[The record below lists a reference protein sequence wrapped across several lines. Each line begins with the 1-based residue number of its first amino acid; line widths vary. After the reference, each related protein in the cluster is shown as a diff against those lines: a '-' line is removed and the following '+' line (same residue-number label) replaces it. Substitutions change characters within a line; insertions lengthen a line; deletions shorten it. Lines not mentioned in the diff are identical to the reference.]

1 MIAFLLIIIGSLL
14 IIGLIN
20 KVRAFM
26 AGRKGTRFFQP
37 LYTAK
42 VLLQKA
48 PIYGAGTS
56 IVTRLAAPIY
66 LASVI
71 LAVLTLPLGGIQE
84 SLISFNGDIIL
95 FCTLLTL
102 GRMALVWA
110 ALDSGSS
117 FQGMGA
123 SRESMFAIMV
133 EPAMMMI
140 LATLAMVTGAS
151 SFSEV
156 FDTLN
161 NTSLVLIVLS
171 TVIGYGVV
179 KLALVECGRVPI
191 DDVRTHLELTM
202 IHEVMILDLA
212 GIDLAFIKIAGWL
225 KMSGFVMLLL
235 NIMLPP
241 QFELWVVVLLFF
253 AALFCFALIVG
264 VVESFSARNRMNKNA
279 TYITTILAVGLLAYI
294 VGMLLKLDIIA

>member
-1 MIAFLLIIIGSLL
+1 MIAFVLIIIGSLL

-20 KVRAFM
+20 KFRAWM
-26 AGRKGTRFFQP
+26 AGRKGTRFFQS
-37 LYTAK
+37 LYTVN
-42 VLLQKA
+42 VLLKKA
-48 PIYGAGTS
+48 PLYGAGTS
-56 IVTRLAAPIY
+56 LVTRLAAPVY

-71 LAVLTLPLGGIQE
+71 LAILTLPLGGIQE
-84 SLISFNGDIIL
+84 ALISFNGDLVL

-102 GRMALVWA
+102 GRLALVWA

-123 SRESMFAIMV
+123 SRESIFAIMV
-133 EPAMMMI
+133 EPAIMMI

-151 SFSEV
+151 SFSEI

-171 TVIGYGVV
+171 AVIGYGVI

-202 IHEVMILDLA
+202 IHEVMVLDLA

-241 QFELWVVVLLFF
+241 QFEWWTVALLFL
-253 AALFCFALIVG
+253 AAVVCFAFIIGL
-264 VVESFSARNRMNKNA
+264 VESYSARNRMNKNA

-294 VGMLLKLDIIA
+294 VGLLLKLDIIA